1 MRAILSAV
9 PYVGG
14 SLVELLG
21 GRGQRIIEERRDEFL
36 GLLSERLEVLD
47 EQTIRRDFFETT
59 EGFDLLVKALDESR
73 KTRSRDKRE
82 LYARILAGA
91 ATISSENEVSSAE
104 EYLYLISD
112 LTLRELKVARRMYK
126 VQKDYIKRY
135 QNQSGKD
142 PRQDYTDKATETWA
156 TQRDVIT
163 RDTGIDRE
171 ELTQL
176 VTRIS
181 SMGLIDVRY
190 ITFTASTVPTYWIS
204 PVFERLMRFV
214 GFVE

>member
-1 MRAILSAV
+1 M
-9 PYVGG
+9 
-14 SLVELLG
+14 
-21 GRGQRIIEERRDEFL
+21 
-36 GLLSERLEVLD
+36 LD
-47 EQTIRRDFFETT
+47 ERTVRKDFFENP

-91 ATISSENEVSSAE
+91 ANISPEDNVSSAE

-112 LTLRELKVARRMYK
+112 LTLRELDVARRIYE

-135 QNQSGKD
+135 QEQSGKD
-142 PRQDYTDKATETWA
+142 PRQDYADKEIEVWA
-156 TQRDVIT
+156 AQRDTIA

-171 ELTQL
+171 ELMQL

-181 SMGLIDVRY
+181 SMGLIDVKY
-190 ITFTASTVPTYWIS
+190 TVFVGGSPVSYYWIS
-204 PVFERLMRFV
+204 PVFERLMQFV
-214 GFVE
+214 RVA